1 MVTSLGDSL
10 RVLREREFRKLFVGQ
25 ATSVAGSMLALV
37 ALPFA
42 VLEIGGS
49 ATEIG
54 IVEAAYMLPMVL
66 ALAVGGV
73 WADRIDRRRLM
84 LTVDLVRTVLASTIA
99 GLLLSG
105 VLTVQTLLLLQIGMG
120 VCDAFFRPAY
130 TGLVPQVV
138 SPGRLQQANALQGLV
153 SSGSVT
159 LGAAVGGVLVAA
171 LGPGWAIG
179 IQGGTFLVSA
189 AFLWLLSPVCP
200 APAAAGAGS
209 DVAGGGSEAP
219 PPPADDGFLTDLR
232 LGWREFTSRTWM
244 WVMVAGASVFLM
256 MGEAPLTV
264 LGPVMTRDHYDGART
279 WGFLAAGMGLGQIV
293 GGAVALRWRPRRPL
307 LVLACGMSLTSL
319 PLALL
324 AMTAPA
330 WTLFGG
336 AACLGVVWGMYDP
349 FWLTVMQREVPPDM
363 ISRVSSYD
371 YLGSLA
377 FYPLGLALA
386 GPVAG
391 LIGVSATLWVGAVFG
406 VAVSV
411 FLLSWR
417 DVRAVHHLGPPAPS
431 PQG

>member
-1 MVTSLGDSL
+1 VTSFRDSV
-10 RVLREREFRKLFVGQ
+10 RVLREREFRKLFIGQ

-66 ALAVGGV
+66 AVTVGGV
-73 WADRIDRRRLM
+73 WADRVDRRRLM
-84 LTVDLVRTVLASTIA
+84 LTVDLVRMVLTSTIA
-99 GLLLSG
+99 GLLLTD
-105 VLTVQTLLLLQIGMG
+105 VLTVRMLLLLQVGMG

-138 SPGRLQQANALQGLV
+138 SPSHLQQANALQGLV
-153 SSGSVT
+153 SSGSIT
-159 LGAAVGGVLVAA
+159 LGAAVGGLLVAA
-171 LGPGWAIG
+171 LGPGWAIA
-179 IQGGTFLVSA
+179 IQGVTFFVSA
-189 AFLWLLSPVCP
+189 VFLWRLRPAAAAELRPTPAGGEPEAAP
-200 APAAAGAGS
+200 APAGS
-209 DVAGGGSEAP
+209 
-219 PPPADDGFLTDLR
+219 GFLTDLR
-232 LGWREFTSRTWM
+232 LGWREFTSHTWL

-256 MGEAPLTV
+256 TAEAPLTV
-264 LGPVMTRDHYDGART
+264 LGPIVTRDHYAGART

-293 GGAVALRWRPRRPL
+293 GGMIALRWRPRRPF

-319 PLALL
+319 PLAML

-330 WTLFGG
+330 WTLLLS
-336 AACLGVVWGMYDP
+336 AAGLGVIWGMFDP
-349 FWLTVMQREVPPDM
+349 FWLTAMQREIPPEM

-386 GPVAG
+386 GPVAD
-391 LIGVSATLWVGAVFG
+391 LIGVSATLWAGAAFG
-406 VAVSV
+406 VAVSL
-411 FLLSWR
+411 FWLSWK
-417 DVRAVHHLGPPAPS
+417 DVRAVHDLGPPEPS
-431 PQG
+431 PSA

>member
-1 MVTSLGDSL
+1 MTSLGDSL

-105 VLTVQTLLLLQIGMG
+105 VLTVHTLLLLQIGMG

-189 AFLWLLSPVCP
+189 AFLWLLRPVRARP
-200 APAAAGAGS
+200 APVGAG
-209 DVAGGGSEAP
+209 VNGAGGEPEAHP
-219 PPPADDGFLTDLR
+219 SPAEEGFLTDLR
-232 LGWREFTSRTWM
+232 LGWREFTSRTWL
-244 WVMVAGASVFLM
+244 WVIVAGASVWLM
-256 MGEAPLTV
+256 TGEAPLTV
-264 LGPVMTRDHYDGART
+264 LGPVVTRDNYDGART

-293 GGAVALRWRPRRPL
+293 GGAIALRWRPRRPF

-319 PLALL
+319 PLAML
-324 AMTAPA
+324 ALTAPT
-330 WTLFGG
+330 WTLLLS
-336 AACLGVVWGMYDP
+336 AAGLGVVWGMFDP

-417 DVRAVHHLGPPAPS
+417 DVRAVHRLGPPAPS
-431 PQG
+431 PHG